1 MNARSV
7 MRRLVTVAVAA
18 VVAVGM
24 TVGLSACQNDEELI
38 KSSTKDVLDAFKNPT
53 EENLKPYMGDVDQ
66 SDLDE
71 MERYGID
78 PYELMGHVFKH
89 FDYEIKDVKVEGDKA
104 TVSLSV
110 TNASVKDAADE
121 AIKEIEAEAQQ
132 DPDSL
137 SQYQSDQKAFM
148 QYYINKVYDAL
159 DKATDTTTTD
169 ATLTFHKENNE
180 WEVDEDSLD
189 EFLSAALG
197 GIEESDLS

>member
-38 KSSTKDVLDAFKNPT
+38 KSSTKDVLDALKNPT
-53 EENLKPYMGDVDQ
+53 EENLEPYMGDVDQ

-89 FDYEIKDVKVEGDKA
+89 FDYEIKDVEVEGDKA

-121 AIKEIEAEAQQ
+121 VTQEIMEEARQ

-137 SQYQSDQKAFM
+137 SRYQSDQKAFM

-197 GIEESDLS
+197 GIGESDLS